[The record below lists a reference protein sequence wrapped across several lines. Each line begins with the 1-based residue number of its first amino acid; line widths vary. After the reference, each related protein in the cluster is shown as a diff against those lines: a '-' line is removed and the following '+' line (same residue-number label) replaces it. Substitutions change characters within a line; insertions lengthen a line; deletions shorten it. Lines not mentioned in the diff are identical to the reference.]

1 MKSQVQASPLSSNLL
16 KLEHTKT
23 NASSIPLRIRNER
36 DGAAG

>member
-23 NASSIPLRIRNER
+23 NASSMIRNER